1 MFFLDSFI
9 NSTESE
15 EFDRKRKY
23 HENVAELVHDILCLA
38 NSSAH
43 GNKFLVFGVSNQ
55 GEVIGVEADTRRKKQ
70 SQLLD
75 TLRSSNFNRLPI
87 ITLYTVE
94 RDGHEIDVLEIENR
108 PDKPYFLTKDK
119 KDGKKCV
126 RAGVIYTRYGDTNTP
141 MDGCTD
147 EMAVERMFRE
157 RFGLDRPPFQQLM
170 ANLKN
175 VQRWKWGENE
185 ENESYFY
192 DQWNPEFTITKKSDT
207 DNLFVEGWSQQ
218 FPDSKAYRDEY
229 LVKFHNTLL
238 RRIFMVSCDWCRY
251 LTVLPE
257 FWGSLDESAGRHY
270 TTHFFIEDSL
280 EYLVNRM
287 IHSIYPHQYSRG
299 YMPEFPVF
307 SSQEEAK
314 QMLSQDFL
322 AERAQYVYYYFDQKV
337 QKYVC
342 LRANEARIIYTS

>member
-1 MFFLDSFI
+1 MFFLDNFI

-15 EFDRKRKY
+15 EFDRKREH

-38 NSSAH
+38 NSSTS
-43 GNKFLVFGVSNQ
+43 GNKFLIFGVSNQ
-55 GEVIGVEADTRRKKQ
+55 GEIIGVEADTKRKKQ

-87 ITLYTVE
+87 ITLYTVDHE
-94 RDGHEIDVLEIENR
+94 GHEVDVLEIENR

-119 KDGKKCV
+119 KEGKKCV
-126 RAGVIYTRYGDTNTP
+126 RARVIYTRYGDTNTP
-141 MDGCTD
+141 MDGCAD
-147 EMAVERMFRE
+147 EMAIERMFRE
-157 RFGLDRPPFQQLM
+157 RFGLDRPPVQQLM

-207 DNLFVEGWSQQ
+207 DSLFIEGWSQQ
-218 FPDSKAYRDEY
+218 FPDSKAYKDEY

-238 RRIFMVSCDWCRY
+238 RRIFMVSCDGCRY
-251 LTVLPE
+251 LTVLPKL
-257 FWGSLDESAGRHY
+257 WGNLDESTGRHY

-287 IHSIYPHQYSRG
+287 IHSIYPHQYSRR
-299 YMPEFPVF
+299 YMPEFPIF
-307 SSQEEAK
+307 SSQEEAE
-314 QMLSQDFL
+314 QLLSQDFA
-322 AERAQYVYYYFDQKV
+322 AERKKTYIIILIKKFRSTFACAQMKN
-337 QKYVC
+337 
-342 LRANEARIIYTS
+342 A